1 MNLQQPE
8 KNVLHFS
15 DLSLNVVQSDL
26 ELFLEPYKDS
36 IVVIS
41 LDQKSQSTDYQK
53 FFRAKVIFKDSAS
66 ANKVRLEQNLKKIKG
81 HSVRIMW
88 DERDSSIRYNTKS
101 NLFIKG
107 IPLTTTPREVYEYF
121 MKYGDISSLK
131 IPEDESGTHHGYGYI
146 TYYNSEDAENVIV
159 AVKKENVFG
168 VKLEVSHFQRR
179 NERNFEFYS
188 ANARSLYIKNFPENY
203 KEEELKKLCN
213 EHGQVEKV
221 VIHQGYGENN
231 YGIATFTTEEET
243 RKALTSLSGVTFGEK
258 NLFVQPL
265 QNKYE
270 RKQFIQNQI
279 RESNIKLNEQYHLCN
294 LHIRNIPYTATEEDL
309 KKIFIKFGNI
319 KSLKIEKFIL
329 ETKESDKLKE
339 IPTSKGFGYLCYDNQ
354 ESAKKAIDAYNGK
367 YLEGFESWNRPIL
380 IDYFMPKQQRMV
392 YANQLMGT
400 NTINNMPYPLVG
412 MPPFNMPIMPNQNPH
427 MRMPMPG
434 YMPRNQQ
441 PRHYGHQQRPPMHH
455 QPHNKPLPKN
465 IPMPKPKPSLID
477 INILNS
483 MENEDSKREYLGEII
498 FKAIEESPLAAKN
511 NMTIDSISKI
521 TGMIIGIANLDE
533 VIATVQN
540 ENILNNRIEEGLTL
554 LKSAEQQ
561 DES

>member
-1 MNLQQPE
+1 MNLQQQE

-26 ELFLEPYKDS
+26 EMFLSAYKQN

-41 LDQKSQSTDYQK
+41 LDQKTQSTDYQK
-53 FFRAKVIFKDSAS
+53 FLRAKVIFKDSAS

-107 IPLTTTPREVYEYF
+107 IPESTTPREVYEYF
-121 MKYGDISSLK
+121 MKFGDISSLK
-131 IPEDESGTHHGYGYI
+131 IPEDENGSHHGYGYI
-146 TYYNSEDAENVIV
+146 TYYNPEDAENVLLKV
-159 AVKKENVFG
+159 AKENVFG

-188 ANARSLYIKNFPENY
+188 SNARSLYIRNFPDNY
-203 KEEELKKLCN
+203 KEDDLKKLCSQ
-213 EHGQVEKV
+213 HGEVEKII
-221 VIHQGYGENN
+221 IHQGTGENN
-231 YGIATFTTEEET
+231 YGIATFISEEET
-243 RKALTSLSGVTFGEK
+243 RKALESLSGVSFGEK
-258 NLFVQPL
+258 RLFVQPL

-294 LHIRNIPYTATEEDL
+294 LHIRNIPYNATEEDL
-309 KKIFIKFGNI
+309 RKTFEKFGNI

-354 ESAKKAIDAYNGK
+354 ESAKKAIEEFNGK

-380 IDYFMPKQQRMV
+380 IDYFMPKQQRMI

-400 NTINNMPYPLVG
+400 SSMNNMPYPMIG
-412 MPPFNMPIMPNQNPH
+412 MPFNMGMMPPQSLH
-427 MRMPMPG
+427 MRVPMPG
-434 YMPRNQQ
+434 YMPRNQP
-441 PRHYGHQQRPPMHH
+441 PRGYYQQKQQMHR
-455 QPHNKPLPKN
+455 QPHNKNAPKN
-465 IPMPKPKPSLID
+465 QQPKNKPSLID
-477 INILNS
+477 MNVLNS
-483 MENEDSKREYLGEII
+483 LETEESKRDYLGEII
-498 FKAIEESPLAAKN
+498 FKAIEESPVAAKN
-511 NMTIDSISKI
+511 NMTIDTISKI

-533 VIATVQN
+533 VIATVQS
-540 ENILNNRIEEGLTL
+540 ESTLYNRIEEGLNL
-554 LKSAEQQ
+554 LKTAEQQ
-561 DES
+561 NES